1 MSAQLMIAALRR
13 GQNGNEILAILDAI
27 TGDGGDDA
35 QTETVS
41 AQPTSEWIEF

>member
-1 MSAQLMIAALRR
+1 MSAELMISALRR

-27 TGDGGDDA
+27 TGDDSDA